1 MKRETFHTPIQIK
14 NKKIKK
20 KDIKVKINKKST
32 KIVQKTPLSINKTIQ
47 KFLIQNKPRLVDKA
61 IELNPRFRVRFF

>member
-32 KIVQKTPLSINKTIQ
+32 KIVQKTPLSINQTIQ

-61 IELNPRFRVRFF
+61 IELNPT